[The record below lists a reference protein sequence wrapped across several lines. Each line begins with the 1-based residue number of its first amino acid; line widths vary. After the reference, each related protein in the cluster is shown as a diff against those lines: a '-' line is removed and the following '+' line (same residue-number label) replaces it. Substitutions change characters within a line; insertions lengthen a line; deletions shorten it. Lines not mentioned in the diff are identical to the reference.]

1 MPYQEPLLKIP
12 KYHLNAWYMNFGEM
26 HSFDSFAQNSVEI
39 VHVQK
44 IPTLGN
50 ELKLGYFKW

>member
-1 MPYQEPLLKIP
+1 
-12 KYHLNAWYMNFGEM
+12 MNFGEM